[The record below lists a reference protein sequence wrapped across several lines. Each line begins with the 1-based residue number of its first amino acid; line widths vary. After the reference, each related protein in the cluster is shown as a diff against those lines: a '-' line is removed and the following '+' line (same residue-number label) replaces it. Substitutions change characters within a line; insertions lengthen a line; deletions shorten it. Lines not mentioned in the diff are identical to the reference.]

1 MKKLAEIVVLGLLC
15 QGCISTTTSTSTTT
29 PQSDEAAA
37 IANLNLGVGYL
48 RQGRADLAVDI
59 LERALSF
66 DPRLADAHSSI
77 AVAYD
82 QLGQPDEAEEHYRRA
97 TRLEP
102 NNPGAANS
110 YAVFLCRHDRWD
122 DAERYFRRAAENPRY
137 TTPAAALANA
147 GVCARAAD
155 ESDVA
160 ERYFR
165 EALARNPGYPDAL
178 YHMTDL
184 AYQDENFLQAR
195 AFMQRY
201 LESATANPEMLWL
214 CFQIEQQLDSPI
226 RAQTCATRLRDQ
238 FPESAQATR
247 LFRLERDATTL

>member
-1 MKKLAEIVVLGLLC
+1 MKKLAEVVVLVLLC
-15 QGCISTTTSTSTTT
+15 QGCISTTTTTSSSSSTRAPAS
-29 PQSDEAAA
+29 SDEDAA

-48 RQGRADLAVDI
+48 TQGRAELAVGI

-82 QLGQPDEAEEHYRRA
+82 QLGRSEEAEEHYRRA

-110 YAVFLCRHDRWD
+110 YAVFLCRNDRWD
-122 DAERYFRRAAENPRY
+122 D
-137 TTPAAALANA
+137 
-147 GVCARAAD
+147 
-155 ESDVA
+155 A

-165 EALARNPGYPDAL
+165 EALARNPGYSDAL
-178 YHMTDL
+178 FHMTDL
-184 AYQDENFLQAR
+184 ALQDKNFLQAR

-201 LESATANPEMLWL
+201 LETATANPEILWL
-214 CFQIEQQLDSPI
+214 CFQIEQQLDSPT
-226 RAQTCATRLRDQ
+226 RAQACATRLRDQ
-238 FPESAQATR
+238 FPDSAEATR

>member
-1 MKKLAEIVVLGLLC
+1 MKKLAEVVVLVLLC
-15 QGCISTTTSTSTTT
+15 QGCISTTTTTT
-29 PQSDEAAA
+29 SSSSTRAPASSDEDAA

-48 RQGRADLAVDI
+48 TQGRAELAVGI

-82 QLGQPDEAEEHYRRA
+82 QLGRSEEAEEHYRRA

-110 YAVFLCRHDRWD
+110 YAVFLCRNDRWD
-122 DAERYFRRAAENPRY
+122 D
-137 TTPAAALANA
+137 
-147 GVCARAAD
+147 
-155 ESDVA
+155 A

-165 EALARNPGYPDAL
+165 EALARNPGYSDAL
-178 YHMTDL
+178 FHMTDPAL
-184 AYQDENFLQAR
+184 QDKNFLQAR

-201 LESATANPEMLWL
+201 LETATANPEILWL
-214 CFQIEQQLDSPI
+214 CFQIEQQLDSPT
-226 RAQTCATRLRDQ
+226 RAQACATRLRDQ
-238 FPESAQATR
+238 FPDSAEATR

>member
-1 MKKLAEIVVLGLLC
+1 MKKLAEVVVLGLLC
-15 QGCISTTTSTSTTT
+15 QGCVSTTTSSSSTR
-29 PQSDEAAA
+29 PPSDEDAA

-48 RQGRADLAVDI
+48 RQGRAELAVEI
-59 LERALSF
+59 LERALNF

-82 QLGQPDEAEEHYRRA
+82 QLGRSDEAEEHYRRA
-97 TRLEP
+97 TRLAP
-102 NNPGAANS
+102 DNPGAANS
-110 YAVFLCRHDRWD
+110 YAVFLCRNDRWD

-147 GVCARAAD
+147 GVCARTAG

-160 ERYFR
+160 ESYFR
-165 EALARNPGYPDAL
+165 EALARNPGYADAL
-178 YHMTDL
+178 YHMADL
-184 AYQDENFLQAR
+184 AFQDENFLQAR

-201 LESATANPEMLWL
+201 LETATANPEILWL
-214 CFQIEQQLDSPI
+214 CFQIEQQLDSPT
-226 RAQTCATRLRDQ
+226 RAQACSARLRDQ

>member
-1 MKKLAEIVVLGLLC
+1 MKKLAEVVVLVLLC
-15 QGCISTTTSTSTTT
+15 QGCISTTTTTT
-29 PQSDEAAA
+29 SSSSTRAPASSDEDAA

-48 RQGRADLAVDI
+48 TQGRAELAVGI

-82 QLGQPDEAEEHYRRA
+82 QLGRSEEAEEHYRRA

-110 YAVFLCRHDRWD
+110 YAVFLCRNDRWD
-122 DAERYFRRAAENPRY
+122 D
-137 TTPAAALANA
+137 
-147 GVCARAAD
+147 
-155 ESDVA
+155 A

-165 EALARNPGYPDAL
+165 EALARNPGYSDAL
-178 YHMTDL
+178 FHMTDL
-184 AYQDENFLQAR
+184 ALQDKNFLQAR

-201 LESATANPEMLWL
+201 LETATANPEILWL
-214 CFQIEQQLDSPI
+214 CFQIEQQLDSPT
-226 RAQTCATRLRDQ
+226 RAQACATRLRDQ
-238 FPESAQATR
+238 FPDSAEATR